1 MTNLKILS
9 INLERNF
16 FLSKKEL
23 LKEELKYN
31 DYDIVLMQR
40 GDLRLDSKSLGYKK
54 IKQENSLITLY
65 KDQFPG
71 FTDENDLGFDIVSN
85 LVIYYH
91 NFPISI
97 INVNC
102 KNKESFFNVR
112 SFGTVEKICEKYSN
126 PNSKHY
132 VRSRI
137 VAGLFPKNVDIE
149 EFCQKYA
156 LYDIFKKEFK
166 NNINHFFI
174 SKAFECEDIKEK
186 ESSTEFILKKV
197 I

>member
-1 MTNLKILS
+1 MINLKILN

-23 LKEELKYN
+23 LKEKLKYG

-40 GDLRLDSKSLGYKK
+40 GDLGLDNKRLGYKMLK
-54 IKQENSLITLY
+54 NEKSLITLY

-71 FTDENDLGFDIVSN
+71 FIDENDLGFGVVSN
-85 LVIYYH
+85 LVLYYH
-91 NFPISI
+91 NFPLSI

-112 SFGTVEKICEKYSN
+112 SFSTVEKICEKYSN
-126 PNSKHY
+126 PNSQYY

-149 EFCQKYA
+149 EFCQKYD
-156 LYDIFKKEFK
+156 LYDIFKKESK
-166 NNINHFFI
+166 NNINYFFI